1 MKKTMIAA
9 LALFFALGISLD
21 VSAQSEGK
29 KPSKADRAT
38 AMKTVKAS
46 TINTGSTLLDA
57 TNKSKTVAT
66 IEEADVVRR
75 KPSKYERKAVMIRK
89 DAME

>member
-21 VSAQSEGK
+21 VSAQGKGK
-29 KPSKADRAT
+29 KPAKSDRAT
-38 AMKTVKAS
+38 ALKTVKAS
-46 TINTGSTLLDA
+46 TTNTGSTLLDA

-75 KPSKYERKAVMIRK
+75 KPSKWERRAVVPK